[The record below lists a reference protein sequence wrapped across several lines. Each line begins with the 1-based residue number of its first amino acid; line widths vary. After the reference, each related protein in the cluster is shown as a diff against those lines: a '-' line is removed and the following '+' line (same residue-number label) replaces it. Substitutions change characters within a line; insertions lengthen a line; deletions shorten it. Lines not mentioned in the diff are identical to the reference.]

1 MEGTGERSKSEGMY
15 IYIKLIHFAV
25 HQNQHNQ
32 CKIKPICGEKSQMD
46 EIEESRG
53 LLRGIRN

>member
-25 HQNQHNQ
+25 HQ
-32 CKIKPICGEKSQMD
+32 KPTQPMQNKTNLWRKKPNG
-46 EIEESRG
+46 
-53 LLRGIRN
+53 